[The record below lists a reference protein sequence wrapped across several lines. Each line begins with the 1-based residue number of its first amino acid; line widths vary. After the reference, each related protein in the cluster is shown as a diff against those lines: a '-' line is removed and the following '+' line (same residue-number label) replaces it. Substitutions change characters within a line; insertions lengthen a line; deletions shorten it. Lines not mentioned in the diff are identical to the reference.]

1 MDYAIEVRDFTK
13 RFGYKT
19 AVDKA
24 SFQVKKGDIH
34 GLVGEN
40 GAGKSTIFNAL
51 VGLVIAS
58 GGELFIE
65 GKKVIVDPSFN
76 SNIGYVPA
84 EPLFPRNMR
93 VKKFIEFCGLLRDI
107 PASQVARKL
116 NTSSLNRLSEQ
127 KCISVSPLDKKN
139 YSNYL
144 RLIYISQKF

>member
-1 MDYAIEVRDFTK
+1 MNYAIEVKNFTK
-13 RFGYKT
+13 RFGSKT

-58 GGELFIE
+58 GGELFVE
-65 GKKVIVDPSFN
+65 GKKVIVDPTFN
-76 SNIGYVPA
+76 SNISYVPA

-93 VKKFIEFCGLLRDI
+93 VKKFIEFLI
-107 PASQVARKL
+107 
-116 NTSSLNRLSEQ
+116 SSW
-127 KCISVSPLDKKN
+127 
-139 YSNYL
+139 
-144 RLIYISQKF
+144 